1 MITITVVRHGES
13 TDNLRPLWAGWSD
26 APLSVHGMNQAKALG
41 ASLKDT
47 KFDAIFASDLLRANW
62 TAQQIHKNQSEPQ
75 PPFTSS
81 ELLREQNFGE
91 AEHKPFGEK
100 GPWVRQPGRVFKFP
114 SGESLNDVRARANE
128 AIRLFIEP
136 ALKESY
142 GKPPSSNHLVV
153 VAHGIFN
160 AEFLGA
166 LLARRKNAQPLEWNY
181 RGMTNTGWTRAEVGY
196 ADESNSTAPANLTTD
211 PSGPVSPSS
220 SPAAP
225 PLDTPANKDL
235 PALAIRIVSTD
246 VTTHLDGVVRQKGGI
261 GSQGYDEKQGDI
273 RKFFG
278 GGGTTS

>member
-1 MITITVVRHGES
+1 MLTITVVRHGES
-13 TDNLRPLWAGWSD
+13 TDNLKPLWAGWSD
-26 APLSVHGMNQAKALG
+26 APLSVHAKALG
-41 ASLKDT
+41 ESLKST

-62 TAQQIHKNQSEPQ
+62 TAQQIYRNQAEPK
-75 PPFTSS
+75 PAFSTSD
-81 ELLREQNFGE
+81 LLREQNFGD

-100 GPWVRQPGRVFKFP
+100 GGWQRQPGRVFKFP
-114 SGESLNDVRARANE
+114 AGESLDDVRRRANE

-136 ALKESY
+136 ALKECH
-142 GKPPSSNHLVV
+142 GQPPSCRHLVV

-166 LLARRKNAQPLEWNY
+166 LLARRKTAQPLEWNY

-196 ADESNSTAPANLTTD
+196 ADETNSTVPANLTTH
-211 PSGPVSPSS
+211 PLGPVSPSS

-225 PLDTPANKDL
+225 PLDQPVDKSL
-235 PALAIRIVSTD
+235 SPLYIRVICTD
-246 VTTHLDGVVRQKGGI
+246 ITTHLDGVYRQKGGI

-278 GGGTTS
+278 GGDTS